1 LVNYQVIVL
10 WLACGELSM
19 YEVIVNGQDEGDFE
33 QAARDVDVSLE
44 DERWWQDIK
53 RLRQPNSLSAS
64 QELAQATDLL
74 KAVHR

>member
-1 LVNYQVIVL
+1 
-10 WLACGELSM
+10 M

-53 RLRQPNSLSAS
+53 RLRQPNSLSAEATKLEQKYFLRLCEDCFVFS
-64 QELAQATDLL
+64 EATTFLAISTD
-74 KAVHR
+74 